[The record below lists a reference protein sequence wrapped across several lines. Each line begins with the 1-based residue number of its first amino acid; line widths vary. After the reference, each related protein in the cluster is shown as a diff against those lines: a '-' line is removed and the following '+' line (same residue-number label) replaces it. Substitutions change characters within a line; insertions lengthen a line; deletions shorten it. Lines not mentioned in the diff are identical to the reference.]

1 MSGQWAP
8 KGRPKGPAARGPPR
22 CRATRAAQAPPLLF
36 GLLRQW
42 AESRDHILRDMS
54 LRPLRRDLFKSTT
67 VADSHNAIPAFINAH
82 EEVKK
87 AFERHR
93 LSMDYYFIGD
103 EHVAAGYRPYSAADS
118 DKKGAAI
125 NYIMVAGK
133 SGRLEEI
140 SRWSDL
146 VGATTMLVG
155 KPRVFCPSVVAG

>member
-1 MSGQWAP
+1 
-8 KGRPKGPAARGPPR
+8 
-22 CRATRAAQAPPLLF
+22 
-36 GLLRQW
+36 
-42 AESRDHILRDMS
+42 MS
-54 LRPLRRDLFKSTT
+54 LRLLRRDLFKSTT
-67 VADSHNAIPAFINAH
+67 VADSHNAIPAFTNAH

-93 LSMDYYFIGD
+93 LSMGYYFIGD

-125 NYIMVAGK
+125 NHIMVAGK

-146 VGATTMLVG
+146 VGATTRLVG